1 MRGLVQ
7 SSPPHLHAQDAT
19 CADNLL
25 IFANVVGACHCA
37 YVIHM
42 LPPDA
47 FIHLYIVH
55 WELSVRMVSTYHIF
69 LTIYITT
76 LTCTMHTHFY
86 IPTGAVMLMFAAGCV
101 LFLAYFFWCLDS
113 LFLIQTFIF
122 KWTPVHRKYVQQ
134 MNTYPRV
141 FICGCLRICE
151 LMCVSK
157 QAFYRDDR
165 MLIHTGRTRWNAHG
179 AGRSRHNHGV
189 RRAVSLW
196 CTRQIHQV

>member
-1 MRGLVQ
+1 MCMDADLEICPRIMRGLVQ

-19 CADNLL
+19 CVDNLL

-47 FIHLYIVH
+47 FIHLYFCALRVVGVDGVNVPH
-55 WELSVRMVSTYHIF
+55 L

-122 KWTPVHRKYVQQ
+122 K
-134 MNTYPRV
+134 
-141 FICGCLRICE
+141 
-151 LMCVSK
+151 
-157 QAFYRDDR
+157 
-165 MLIHTGRTRWNAHG
+165 
-179 AGRSRHNHGV
+179 
-189 RRAVSLW
+189 
-196 CTRQIHQV
+196 